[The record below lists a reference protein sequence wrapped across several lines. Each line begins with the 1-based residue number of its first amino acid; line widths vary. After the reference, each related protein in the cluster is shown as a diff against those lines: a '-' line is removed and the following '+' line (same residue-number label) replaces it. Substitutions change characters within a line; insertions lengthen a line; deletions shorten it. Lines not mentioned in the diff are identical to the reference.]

1 MNTLILTGNMVS
13 KPSLIEGENT
23 NFTRLRIAVNNRR
36 SKSGEADFLTVTA
49 FNKLAELC
57 TEHLVKG
64 QQVEIRG
71 RVSSRE
77 VTIEGGAII
86 EVPTL
91 IAEDVEF
98 GQKPRRSLGEEE

>member
-1 MNTLILTGNMVS
+1 MSTVILTGNMVS

-36 SKSGEADFLTVTA
+36 SKSGEADYLTVTA

-57 TEHLVKG
+57 TEFLVKG

-77 VTIEGGAII
+77 VTLEGGAVIS
-86 EVPTL
+86 VPTL
-91 IAEDVEF
+91 IAADVEF
-98 GQKPRRSLGEEE
+98 GQKPRRPSSEEE